1 MLNHKKSLQV
11 AIASVVLIAAGA
23 HAALPPSV
31 SGLGTTL
38 TDYVNDTFTMIIPV
52 VALSIGLGL
61 LIKIVKRLSSKV

>member
-1 MLNHKKSLQV
+1 MSKHKKSLQAV
-11 AIASVVLIAAGA
+11 IALLGLAAAGA